1 MTNQATSE
9 QARVK
14 STIDL
19 AARSVTITAPGRTMI
34 IPFYDLNTEVTLA
47 AIAQGIVKKVTDGA
61 AIGRDPTT
69 GLPATM
75 ETKWACM
82 QAIRDRIVGPNGVW
96 NADPKRA
103 AQARKEAQ
111 EAQEWEATLI
121 ALCAIKGTTTDT
133 AEGAKLVTWA
143 NAKGREAVVTLR
155 NAKPEFMAAY
165 ASALAML
172 KAKATPA
179 DSEQVDDLL
188 DELDAL

>member
-1 MTNQATSE
+1 MSNQATNE

-19 AARSVTITAPGRTMI
+19 AARSVTITASGRTMI
-34 IPFYDLNTEVTLA
+34 IPFYDLNEEVTLS

-61 AIGRDPTT
+61 AIGRDPNT

-143 NAKGREAVVTLR
+143 NAKGREAVTTLR

>member
-1 MTNQATSE
+1 MSSQANE

-14 STIDL
+14 STVDL
-19 AARSVTITAPGRTMI
+19 AARSVTITAPGHSMI
-34 IPFYDLNTEVTLA
+34 IAFADLNEEVTLS

-61 AIGRDPTT
+61 AIGRDPNT

-75 ETKWACM
+75 ETKWSCM

-121 ALCAIKGTTTDT
+121 ALCAIKGTTPDT
-133 AEGAKLVTWA
+133 AEGTKLVTWC
-143 NAKGREAVVTLR
+143 
-155 NAKPEFMAAY
+155 
-165 ASALAML
+165 SA
-172 KAKATPA
+172 
-179 DSEQVDDLL
+179 
-188 DELDAL
+188 